1 MVQRDFSFAIVDEV
15 DSILID
21 EARTPLIIS
30 GPAEDS
36 SELYRHVDAV
46 VKLLVR
52 DPDTYEKDEKQR
64 TVALTE
70 SGSETVEDMLRDAGI
85 IVEGNLYDI
94 FNVSVVHHVQQSMRA
109 HTLFTRDVDYI
120 VRQDKVVLID
130 EFTGR
135 MMEGRRYSDGLHQ
148 ALEAKEAV
156 TVQAENQ
163 TLASITFQNYFR
175 LFPKLAG
182 MTGTA
187 MTEADEF
194 AEIYKLDVVEV
205 PTNVPVGRRDEDDE
219 VYRKAD
225 EKYEAV
231 AKLIEE
237 CRRRGQPVL
246 VGTTSIEK
254 SEQISAHLKKK
265 RIPHAVLNAR
275 FHEQEAT
282 IVAQAGAP
290 GAVTIA
296 TNMAGRG
303 TDIKLGGNLE
313 MRLARELDGIEDP
326 DERAAREAA
335 IRAEIAIAHDQA
347 KAAGGL
353 FVIGTERHES
363 RRIDNQ
369 LRGRSGRQGDPGS
382 SRFFL
387 SLEDDLMRIFG
398 SDRMGG
404 MLTRL
409 GLKDGEAIVHPW
421 INKALEKAQK
431 KVEARNFDTRKNV
444 LKYDDVMNAQRKEVY
459 AQRKEFMMAGDVSE
473 TVAEMRH
480 EMIQAMVARRIPE
493 KGFAEN
499 WQTAELAED
508 AERVLNMQLPVVEWG
523 AEEGIDEVGIRDRIE
538 RSADSM
544 LAAKAANLGPELM
557 RFVEKSLLIQTMDS
571 VWKEHLY
578 ALDHLRQGIGLR
590 AYGQLD
596 PLNEYKSEA
605 FALFNAMLDELKE
618 RVTGM
623 LARVQITGEPPPQP
637 AFEEQRQM
645 MIESHP
651 EPAPAYAGVSELMVD
666 APGDSVL
673 DFAAAGAAATPLA
686 MQPTRLE
693 AVDPHDP
700 ATWRNTPRNALCPC
714 GSGRKYKQCH
724 GRLT

>member
-1 MVQRDFSFAIVDEV
+1 V
-15 DSILID
+15 
-21 EARTPLIIS
+21 
-30 GPAEDS
+30 
-36 SELYRHVDAV
+36 
-46 VKLLVR
+46 
-52 DPDTYEKDEKQR
+52 
-64 TVALTE
+64 
-70 SGSETVEDMLRDAGI
+70 
-85 IVEGNLYDI
+85 
-94 FNVSVVHHVQQSMRA
+94 
-109 HTLFTRDVDYI
+109 
-120 VRQDKVVLID
+120 
-130 EFTGR
+130 
-135 MMEGRRYSDGLHQ
+135 
-148 ALEAKEAV
+148 
-156 TVQAENQ
+156 
-163 TLASITFQNYFR
+163 
-175 LFPKLAG
+175 
-182 MTGTA
+182 
-187 MTEADEF
+187 
-194 AEIYKLDVVEV
+194 
-205 PTNVPVGRRDEDDE
+205 
-219 VYRKAD
+219 
-225 EKYEAV
+225 
-231 AKLIEE
+231 
-237 CRRRGQPVL
+237 
-246 VGTTSIEK
+246 
-254 SEQISAHLKKK
+254 
-265 RIPHAVLNAR
+265 
-275 FHEQEAT
+275 
-282 IVAQAGAP
+282 
-290 GAVTIA
+290 
-296 TNMAGRG
+296 
-303 TDIKLGGNLE
+303 
-313 MRLARELDGIEDP
+313 
-326 DERAAREAA
+326 
-335 IRAEIAIAHDQA
+335 
-347 KAAGGL
+347 
-353 FVIGTERHES
+353 
-363 RRIDNQ
+363 
-369 LRGRSGRQGDPGS
+369 
-382 SRFFL
+382 
-387 SLEDDLMRIFG
+387 
-398 SDRMGG
+398 
-404 MLTRL
+404 
-409 GLKDGEAIVHPW
+409 
-421 INKALEKAQK
+421 
-431 KVEARNFDTRKNV
+431 
-444 LKYDDVMNAQRKEVY
+444 
-459 AQRKEFMMAGDVSE
+459 AGDVSE